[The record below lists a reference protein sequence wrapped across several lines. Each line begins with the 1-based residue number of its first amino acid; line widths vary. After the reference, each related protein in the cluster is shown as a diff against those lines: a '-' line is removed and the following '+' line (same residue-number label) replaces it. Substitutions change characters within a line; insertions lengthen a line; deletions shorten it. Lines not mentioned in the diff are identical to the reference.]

1 MKKKCPSCGSDNISK
16 IIYGL
21 CEPPK
26 KGEIL
31 GGCCVITDKNGRI
44 VSPKWHC
51 NDCETEF

>member
-1 MKKKCPSCGSDNISK
+1 MKKCPSCGSDNISK

-21 CEPPK
+21 CGPPK

-31 GGCCVITDKNGRI
+31 GGCCVMTDKNGRI